1 VFPSYREGF
10 PNTVL
15 EAGAMGLPSIVTDIN
30 GCNEIITDKENGLI
44 IPSHDTDALYDAM
57 KYFAENKAAIKAMG
71 KKAHDVVASKFEQ
84 KMIWGELLKVYES
97 LST

>member
-1 VFPSYREGF
+1 ME
-10 PNTVL
+10 
-15 EAGAMGLPSIVTDIN
+15 LPSIVTDIN
-30 GCNEIITDKENGLI
+30 GCNEIITNNENGLI
-44 IPSHDTDALYDAM
+44 IPSHDADAIYNAM
-57 KYFAENKAAIKAMG
+57 KFFVENKDAIKVMG